1 MSVMS
6 VMSVRNVMNAR
17 VRSWGRSALLALALG
32 AACGTAPRPETR
44 SAARIPDSAP
54 EKAAAQRAATPGL
67 GLEADEQRWGVE
79 AARERRGQ
87 ADAKASVAGDAVSPA
102 PARGSAPAPAPGVA
116 PGPVDLQKQ
125 K

>member
-1 MSVMS
+1 
-6 VMSVRNVMNAR
+6 MNER
-17 VRSWGRSALLALALG
+17 VRFWGRSLFLVLALG
-32 AACGTAPRPETR
+32 AACRTAPRPETR

-54 EKAAAQRAATPGL
+54 ERAAAQRAASPGL

-79 AARERRGQ
+79 AARERRRQ
-87 ADAKASVAGDAVSPA
+87 RDAKAAEAANAAASA